1 MSMIFY
7 TQVLDFVTQY
17 TLYSGCL
24 IFVTGLVGNA
34 LNILVFSQLKLFGT
48 NRSAF
53 YLISESIS
61 SFLFHFIFMTLTI
74 LTAIYGDDGT
84 GRFPVWCKL
93 RYILG
98 PTFAVVTYYM
108 ICSVTIDEYL
118 STNHRP
124 YLRQICTVKST
135 HYVSI
140 IIVVIAMVHSVILGL
155 FFDIRQSMGCVI
167 SNPTFVHYTTV
178 FYYPILIGFLPIAIT
193 LLFSCLA
200 YRNVR
205 RIVRQQ
211 LPIIRRRLDRQMTA
225 MILIRVVCFISLAL
239 PYNICRIYVTLYPI
253 SKTDM
258 MRYVI
263 VRLIQAITF
272 SMSMANYTVSFY
284 AYIIS
289 SSRFRRQVKYLL
301 FKKRWHG

>member
-1 MSMIFY
+1 MIFY

-34 LNILVFSQLKLFGT
+34 MNMLVFSQLKLFRT

-108 ICSVTIDEYL
+108 ICSVTVDEYL

-124 YLRQICTVKST
+124 YLRQMCTVKST

-140 IIVVIAMVHSVILGL
+140 IIVLIAIVHSVVLGL
-155 FFDIRQSMGCVI
+155 FFNIRQSVGCVI
-167 SNPTFVHYTTV
+167 SNPTFVQYTTV
-178 FYYPILIGFLPIAIT
+178 FYYPILIGFLPIVIAS
-193 LLFSCLA
+193 LFSYLA

-211 LPIIRRRLDRQMTA
+211 LPII
-225 MILIRVVCFISLAL
+225 LIRVLCFISLAS

-272 SMSMANYTVSFY
+272 SMSTANYTVRYSEVNCMCDVVRY
-284 AYIIS
+284 VC
-289 SSRFRRQVKYLL
+289 R
-301 FKKRWHG
+301 